1 MHPLRLCAS
10 ECGRFHCEL
19 PLPREDSSTSLE
31 SNTDRQP
38 VLKLQKKLRCRR
50 ASGAR
55 LLMESS
61 KGTPE
66 KGALKPLVV
75 DLAVFRE
82 RVSPEDSLV

>member
-1 MHPLRLCAS
+1 
-10 ECGRFHCEL
+10 
-19 PLPREDSSTSLE
+19 
-31 SNTDRQP
+31 
-38 VLKLQKKLRCRR
+38 
-50 ASGAR
+50 
-55 LLMESS
+55 MEST